1 MMVSLSEGVE
11 IEGVKI
17 VKTSVI
23 KRKYADV
30 TIMYP
35 IVSSK
40 KSNDL

>member
-1 MMVSLSEGVE
+1 MMVSLSEGVD

-30 TIMYP
+30 TNMCTHCIE
-35 IVSSK
+35 K
-40 KSNDL
+40 KE

>member
-17 VKTSVI
+17 VKTSDI

-35 IVSSK
+35 HCIEYK
-40 KSNDL
+40 E

>member
-1 MMVSLSEGVE
+1 MVVSLSGGVE

-17 VKTSVI
+17 VKTSVT

-35 IVSSK
+35 YCIE
-40 KSNDL
+40 